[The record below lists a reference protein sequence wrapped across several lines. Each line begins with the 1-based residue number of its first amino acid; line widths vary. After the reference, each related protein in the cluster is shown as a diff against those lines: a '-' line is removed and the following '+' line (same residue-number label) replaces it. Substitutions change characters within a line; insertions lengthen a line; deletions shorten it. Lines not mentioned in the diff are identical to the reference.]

1 MHPQAEQESH
11 FRRFLLGV
19 GDIWRIA
26 MVNFA
31 AVACVLR
38 ATNKKV
44 VNFLKE
50 KSAPRLRLLWSRQWE
65 SNSAEHYVTS

>member
-1 MHPQAEQESH
+1 
-11 FRRFLLGV
+11 
-19 GDIWRIA
+19 

-65 SNSAEHYVTS
+65 SNSAEHYVTSWPVL